1 MWTLANGDRRNW
13 LRCSGSALGSLY
25 LGIASNP
32 HPCVDAEEPRISA
45 ETKQAIERGLLYLG
59 KSQNEDGSFGSGLM
73 SRNIAVCSL
82 AGLAML
88 SSGSFPGRGPYGRNV
103 KRVLEYI
110 LSNAQASGFLH
121 QPAASSHGPMYEHGF
136 ATLFLAEAYGM
147 SNDRE
152 LRPKLAQAIK
162 LIIDT
167 QNKEGGWRYQ
177 PERRDADISVTICQ
191 VMALRAARNAGIYV
205 PNETIDRCVD
215 YVKRCQNDDGGFSYM
230 LGMPGQSRFPRS
242 AAGVVALYSAGIYD
256 SPEIK
261 RGLDYLRL
269 HLPGKG
275 RSDPDEYFFY
285 GHYYAAQAM
294 WHAGEG
300 RWREWYGAIDEQL
313 RKRQRDDGMWFDPVS
328 PAYGTAMACL
338 ILQTPVSS
346 LPIFQK

>member
-1 MWTLANGDRRNW
+1 VE
-13 LRCSGSALGSLY
+13 
-25 LGIASNP
+25 I
-32 HPCVDAEEPRISA
+32 
-45 ETKQAIERGLLYLG
+45 KQAIERGLGYLARV
-59 KSQNEDGSFGSGLM
+59 QNEDGSFGMGPM
-73 SRNIAVCSL
+73 SRNVAVCSL
-82 AGLAML
+82 AGLSML

-103 KRVLEYI
+103 KRVVEYI
-110 LSNAQASGFLH
+110 LSNAQSSGFLH
-121 QPAASSHGPMYEHGF
+121 QPASTSHGPMYEHGF

-147 SNDRE
+147 ADMKE
-152 LRPKLAQAIK
+152 LRPKLAQAVK

-191 VMALRAARNAGIYV
+191 VMALRAARNAGIHV

-230 LGMPGQSRFPRS
+230 LSMPGQSRFPRS

-256 SPEIK
+256 SPEIR
-261 RGLDYLRL
+261 RGIDYLRM
-269 HLPGKG
+269 HQPGKG
-275 RSDPDEYFFY
+275 RNDPDEYFYY
-285 GHYYAAQAM
+285 GHYYAIQAM
-294 WHAGEG
+294 WHAGEQT
-300 RWREWYGAIDEQL
+300 WREWYSAVSDQL
-313 RKRQRDDGMWFDPVS
+313 LKRQREDGMWFDAVS